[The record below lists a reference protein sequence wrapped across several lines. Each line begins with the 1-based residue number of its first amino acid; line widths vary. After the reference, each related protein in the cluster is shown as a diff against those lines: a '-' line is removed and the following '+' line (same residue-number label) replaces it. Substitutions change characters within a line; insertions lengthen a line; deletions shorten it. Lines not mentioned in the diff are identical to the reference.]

1 MRKWLPA
8 LLLLSA
14 VSIFLG
20 VYFGPVSLSLHDVTS
35 SLLYG
40 IELKLSRFT
49 GINPGE
55 KPDYFII
62 VWQLRL
68 PEVLLAYFVG
78 LALAGAGV
86 TSQALFRNPLA
97 DPYIIGI
104 SSGAA
109 LGSAIA
115 VLINPVYMAPF
126 ALIFSFLSVFIV
138 YTISRV
144 DGAVPVDTLL
154 LAGIAYGFLAN
165 AVTWYIY
172 VTRPQKTHLS
182 WMWLLGSFN
191 GSTWGDVKIML
202 VVSLA
207 GILFLTWRWRELNLV
222 LLGEESIALGLDL
235 HMYRKIFLG
244 VIATLT
250 AFSVYTSGIIGFI
263 GLVSPHIM
271 RLILGPNHRE
281 LVPATALFGGTL
293 LVTADLLART
303 LAKPMVIPVGVVTAL
318 MGAPFFL
325 YLLMKHKRGELVA

>member
-55 KPDYFII
+55 KPNYFII

-115 VLINPVYMAPF
+115 ILINPTYMAPF

-138 YTISRV
+138 YTVSRV

-154 LAGIAYGFLAN
+154 LA
-165 AVTWYIY
+165 
-172 VTRPQKTHLS
+172 
-182 WMWLLGSFN
+182 
-191 GSTWGDVKIML
+191 
-202 VVSLA
+202 
-207 GILFLTWRWRELNLV
+207 
-222 LLGEESIALGLDL
+222 
-235 HMYRKIFLG
+235 
-244 VIATLT
+244 
-250 AFSVYTSGIIGFI
+250 
-263 GLVSPHIM
+263 
-271 RLILGPNHRE
+271 
-281 LVPATALFGGTL
+281 
-293 LVTADLLART
+293 
-303 LAKPMVIPVGVVTAL
+303 
-318 MGAPFFL
+318 
-325 YLLMKHKRGELVA
+325 

>member
-1 MRKWLPA
+1 M
-8 LLLLSA
+8 LLSA

-235 HMYRKIFLG
+235 HLYRKIFLG

-303 LAKPMVIPVGVVTAL
+303 LAKPTVIPVGVVTAL